1 MLWAVR
7 HEWTIGVRFTFKC
20 YRHWATLVITAGD
33 GMGHFLFS
41 KEEVT
46 QGDPLAMVEYG
57 LGIPPL
63 VQ

>member
-1 MLWAVR
+1 
-7 HEWTIGVRFTFKC
+7 
-20 YRHWATLVITAGD
+20 
-33 GMGHFLFS
+33 MGHFLFS